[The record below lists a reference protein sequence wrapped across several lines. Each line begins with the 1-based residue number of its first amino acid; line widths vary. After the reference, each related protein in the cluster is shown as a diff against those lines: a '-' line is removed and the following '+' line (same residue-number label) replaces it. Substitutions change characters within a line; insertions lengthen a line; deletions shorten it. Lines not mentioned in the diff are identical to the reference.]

1 MDFKKNRHSIITAIS
16 IFILLLLAIYQ
27 AININ
32 TGLINIYPTSKLIH
46 YLLPNNILNIEINQN
61 TFIELPTVKEC
72 LQNHH
77 GTIDIRCLSRRLHG
91 DLIRKLHNQGASLI
105 VFNLLFRESRGEED
119 AYFAESI
126 HDVGHVL
133 LQDYQQKRFIG
144 SGVEIVDITPPVSPL
159 GESTASAP
167 MPIADIAGSLPHFW
181 QFLNL
186 VHSDQNLAQS
196 YSQPIL
202 PVTALQL
209 LTLRQ
214 HQQTLIQLFQPIAPA
229 LSSLLSVPERDLNR
243 RSLLHEF
250 HQQLSQLFTDNP
262 HTGQQLTSLL
272 NNRSDLSLAAKQQI
286 QALFRLYQVDND
298 FYLNPYGPNH
308 TIPTIAYHQVHQALQ
323 DNPDLFRDKVVF
335 IGPSLEFG
343 RSSKGGSINTAYGE
357 ISSTELLATLYANL
371 RDGNTLQLVS
381 HQTTWVIA
389 VIWWLLI
396 LAIQIKLSP
405 RRTLL
410 TIVGLT
416 LVYLGCVQWL
426 FSVYNLLM
434 PWLLILLMS
443 LTACIVTWVGRYFSQ
458 RAKLTDMLNVHLP
471 AELMSVFT
479 RQDFD
484 KMRHGASY
492 NGVCLMTD
500 AEGYTKLAESKGEQ
514 WLAQFMLGFQP
525 VVEQCV
531 RQHQGAIKGWA
542 GDGVMALWIESPSKI
557 SAIKKPSQPA
567 DSVDIRRLALLTALS
582 LINEVEQFNQTWGV
596 RFPLRIGLSYGPMWL
611 SFVDELKAFGDTI
624 NTASRIE
631 ALNKTTQTRILI
643 TSDMLTHQSEFVSRR
658 IGQFVLRGHQQPTEV
673 FELMGLANEVESRTL
688 RLLTHFEQGLNQYEQ
703 KAWRSAQVIF
713 STILSEFPN
722 DGPSIYYYQQCLKKI
737 E

>member
-1 MDFKKNRHSIITAIS
+1 LKNQKQLIIIAVINLSIILSS
-16 IFILLLLAIYQ
+16 IYFKPIETSLESNLIYS
-27 AININ
+27 IGN
-32 TGLINIYPTSKLIH
+32 LVFPRLF
-46 YLLPNNILNIEINQN
+46 PRNILNIEINQN
-61 TFIELPTVKEC
+61 TFIELPSIREC
-72 LQNHH
+72 LQSHH

-105 VFNLLFRESRGEED
+105 VFNLLFRENRGEED

-126 HDVGHVL
+126 RDVGHVL

-186 VHSDQNLAQS
+186 VHSDQSLAQS

-214 HQQTLIQLFQPIAPA
+214 HQQTLIQLFQPLAPA
-229 LSSLLSVPERDLNR
+229 LSSLLSVPERELNR

-262 HTGQQLTSLL
+262 HTSQQLTSLL
-272 NNRSDLSLAAKQQI
+272 NSRSDLSLAAKQQI
-286 QALFRLYQVDND
+286 QTLFRLYQVDND
-298 FYLNPYGPNH
+298 FYLNPYGPTH
-308 TIPTIAYHQVHQALQ
+308 TIPTIAYHQVDQALQ
-323 DNPDLFRDKVVF
+323 ENPDLFRGKVVF

-389 VIWWLLI
+389 VFWWLLI
-396 LAIQIKLSP
+396 LAIQIKLNP
-405 RRTLL
+405 RRTVL

-416 LVYLGCVQWL
+416 LVYMGCVQWQ
-426 FSVYNLLM
+426 FSVYNLLI
-434 PWLLILLMS
+434 PWLLIVLMS
-443 LTACIVTWVGRYFSQ
+443 LTAYIVIWVGRYFSQ

-542 GDGVMALWIESPSKI
+542 GDGVMALWIESPAKQSKLNT
-557 SAIKKPSQPA
+557 PSQSA
-567 DSVDIRRLALLTALS
+567 DSVNIRRLALLTALS
-582 LINEVEQFNQTWGV
+582 LIKEVEQFNQTWGV

-631 ALNKTTQTRILI
+631 ALNKNTHTRILI

-673 FELMGLANEVESRTL
+673 FELIGLASEIESRTI
-688 RLLTHFEQGLNQYEQ
+688 RLLTHFEQGLNQYEH

>member
-1 MDFKKNRHSIITAIS
+1 MQKHTPIFTITITSLILIFFIIYSKK
-16 IFILLLLAIYQ
+16 LE
-27 AININ
+27 
-32 TGLINIYPTSKLIH
+32 LINGLTSL
-46 YLLPNNILNIEINQN
+46 YRSQNLLTINKTLPSDILNIEITQA
-61 TFIELPTVKEC
+61 TFLESPEIREC

-77 GTIDIRCLSRRLHG
+77 GTIDMRCLSRRLHG

-105 VFNLLFRESRGEED
+105 VFNLLFRESRIEED

-126 HDVGHVL
+126 RDIGNVL

-144 SGVEIVDITPPVSPL
+144 SGVEIIDITPPVSPL

-167 MPIADIAGSLPHFW
+167 MPIADIEGSLPRFW
-181 QFLNL
+181 LFLNL
-186 VHSDQNLAQS
+186 IHSDQSLAQS

-202 PVTALQL
+202 PVAALQL

-214 HQQTLIQLFQPIAPA
+214 HQQPLIQLFQPLSPA
-229 LSSLLSVPERDLNR
+229 LSGLLSVPERDLNQ

-250 HQQLSQLFTDNP
+250 HQQLSQLFTDHP
-262 HTGQQLTSLL
+262 HVGQQLTTLL
-272 NNRSDLSLAAKQQI
+272 NSRSDLSSAAKQQI
-286 QALFRLYQVDND
+286 QALLRLYQVDND

-308 TIPTIAYHQVHQALQ
+308 TIPTIAYHQVDQALQ
-323 DNPDLFRDKVVF
+323 ENPELFRGKVVF

-371 RDGNTLQLVS
+371 RDDNTLQLAS
-381 HQTTWVIA
+381 NETTLVIA
-389 VIWWLLI
+389 LLWWLLI
-396 LAIQIKLSP
+396 LILQIKLSP
-405 RRTLL
+405 RRMVL
-410 TIVGLT
+410 TICGLT
-416 LVYLGCVQWL
+416 LVYLVCVQWL
-426 FSVYNLLM
+426 FSVYNLLT
-434 PWLLILLMS
+434 PWLLIVMMS
-443 LTACIVTWVGRYFSQ
+443 LTACIVAWVGRYFSQ
-458 RAKLTDMLNVHLP
+458 RAKLTDMLNMHLP
-471 AELMSVFT
+471 TELLSVFT
-479 RQDFD
+479 RQDFE
-484 KMRHGASY
+484 KMRHGAGY

-500 AEGYTKLAESKGEQ
+500 AEGYTKLGESKGEQ

-542 GDGVMALWIESPSKI
+542 GDGVMALWIENP
-557 SAIKKPSQPA
+557 APKPRLKTPLLAA
-567 DSVDIRRLALLTALS
+567 DSKDIRRLALLTALS
-582 LINEVEQFNQTWGV
+582 LVNAVEQYNQIWGV

-631 ALNKTTQTRILI
+631 ALNKITHTRILI
-643 TSDMLTHQSEFVSRR
+643 TKDMLTDQSEFVTRR
-658 IGQFVLRGHQQPTEV
+658 IGQFVLRGHQQATDV
-673 FELMGLANEVESRTL
+673 YELLGLASDIESRIL
-688 RLLTHFEQGLNQYEQ
+688 RLMTHFEQGLNQYEH

-722 DGPSIYYYQQCLKKI
+722 DGPSLYYYQQCLKQI
-737 E
+737 